1 MTTNRYRWG
10 HTNFWTIAHL
20 LLNNNHSLIIFVVT
34 SVGEREYVSNSNK
47 TSDELL
53 FSYVIEQ
60 TNYIQWNEDDDND
73 DVRFVLD
80 QRAELDLY
88 KTSLLKQQSA
98 DRNESP
104 KDLHPDI
111 LSFYIKTLK
120 AK

>member
-1 MTTNRYRWG
+1 
-10 HTNFWTIAHL
+10 
-20 LLNNNHSLIIFVVT
+20 
-34 SVGEREYVSNSNK
+34 VSGCYL
-47 TSDELL
+47 TADELL

-88 KTSLLKQQSA
+88 KASLLKQQSA
-98 DRNESP
+98 DRNGSP

-111 LSFYIKTLK
+111 LSWFQANQYLLLLLK
-120 AK
+120 AAYLADKQYTCIPIF